1 MLVLKMSRRGL
12 GMNRLFLAV
21 LYGEAAGLNR
31 SDRYCG
37 VAELWIL
44 RMKAPLFRRKWFRN
58 GNIFKDFMRSS
69 ALSDLFGKM
78 SLAALLCS
86 EFSLFE
92 HASLHPSQTVEQ

>member
-37 VAELWIL
+37 VAALWIL
-44 RMKAPLFRRKWFRN
+44 HMKAPLLKRRWFRS
-58 GNIFKDFMRSS
+58 GSIFKDFMRSS
-69 ALSDLFGKM
+69 ALSDLFGKR

-92 HASLHPSQTVEQ
+92 LASLHPSQTVEQ